1 MYYCMGLYGIYGEH
15 TQQACPLYNKETREY
30 LLRQAPDMEK
40 NAQKYGVKVL
50 HQFHSGLE
58 HTFLWVVDADNA
70 HSIEDLM
77 GRTAGRFNTI
87 KIVPLVTF
95 QGVIERCK
103 QIEEGTF
110 FSDAAE

>member
-1 MYYCMGLYGIYGEH
+1 MALYGIYGEH
-15 TQQACPLYNKETREY
+15 TQATCPLYNKEVRQD
-30 LLRQAPDMEK
+30 LLRGASDLDKGAEK
-40 NAQKYGVKVL
+40 MGVKIL

-70 HSIEDLM
+70 HLIEGLM
-77 GRTAGRFNTI
+77 ARTAGRFNTV

-95 QGVIERCK
+95 QGVLERCK

-110 FSDAAE
+110 FSP

>member
-1 MYYCMGLYGIYGEH
+1 LILTMKMKLLYGIYGEH
-15 TQQACPLYNKETREY
+15 TQQACPLYNKEVREY
-30 LLRQAPDMEK
+30 LLSRATDMEK

-58 HTFLWVVDADNA
+58 HTFLWVMEADNA

-77 GRTAGRFNTI
+77 ARTAGRFNTI
-87 KIVPLVTF
+87 RIVPLTTF

-103 QIEEGTF
+103 SIEDGTF
-110 FSDAAE
+110 FA

>member
-1 MYYCMGLYGIYGEH
+1 MKLYEFIWNLWRTY
-15 TQQACPLYNKETREY
+15 TTSMPPYNKQSRQY
-30 LLRQAPDMEK
+30 LLGQVPDMEK
-40 NAQKYGVKVL
+40 NAQKYGVKIL

-70 HSIEDLM
+70 GLIEDLM
-77 GRTAGRFNTI
+77 ARTAGRFNTI

-95 QGVIERCK
+95 QGLIERCK

-110 FSDAAE
+110 FPDAAG

>member
-1 MYYCMGLYGIYGEH
+1 MTALA
-15 TQQACPLYNKETREY
+15 QQNREF
-30 LLRQAPDMEK
+30 LLK
-40 NAQKYGVKVL
+40 NVPNWDKYAQKYGVKIL

-70 HSIEDLM
+70 HLIEDVM
-77 GRTAGRFNTI
+77 ARTAGRFNTI

-95 QGVIERCK
+95 QGVIDRCK

>member
-1 MYYCMGLYGIYGEH
+1 MGLHGIYGEH
-15 TQQACPLYNKETREY
+15 TQQTCPLYNKESREY
-30 LLRQAPDMEK
+30 LLSRAPNMEK
-40 NAQKYGVKVL
+40 NAQKYGVKIL

-70 HSIEDLM
+70 HLIQDLM
-77 GRTAGRFNTI
+77 ARTAGRFNTI

-103 QIEEGTF
+103 QIEEGSF
-110 FSDAAE
+110 FPSDAAG

>member
-1 MYYCMGLYGIYGEH
+1 MEYMENTHKKHAHCTIKRAGNIYWARLQLWRKTHKSMGWKSY
-15 TQQACPLYNKETREY
+15 
-30 LLRQAPDMEK
+30 
-40 NAQKYGVKVL
+40 
-50 HQFHSGLE
+50 QFHSGLE

-77 GRTAGRFNTI
+77 ARTAGRFNTI

-95 QGVIERCK
+95 QGIIERCK

-110 FSDAAE
+110 YPDAAK